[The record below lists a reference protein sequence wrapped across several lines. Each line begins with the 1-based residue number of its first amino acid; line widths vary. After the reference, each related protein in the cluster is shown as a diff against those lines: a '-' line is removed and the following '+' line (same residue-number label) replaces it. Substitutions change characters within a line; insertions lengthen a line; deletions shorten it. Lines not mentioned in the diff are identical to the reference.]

1 MTNLYPFLS
10 KAQISTRIEEDPAFA
25 LECLQIMCSRQTAFE
40 QESKTTVVK
49 NRRGFMSS
57 HAVNGT
63 LLAVKART
71 EGLDE
76 VETAKA
82 QEMVSHYTKQLA
94 SHFRAEALER
104 DPSLA
109 ATARVFG
116 V

>member
-1 MTNLYPFLS
+1 MTNYPFLS
-10 KAQISTRIEEDPAFA
+10 KKQISLRIDADPVFA
-25 LECLQIMCSRQTAFE
+25 LDCLQIMYSRQTSYE
-40 QESKTTVVK
+40 QESKTTLNK

-63 LLAVKART
+63 TLAVKARS

-94 SHFRAEALER
+94 SHFRQEALEQ
-104 DPSLA
+104 DPTLA
-109 ATARVFG
+109 ATAAIFG